1 MLKFPLAIALI
12 LLCILKIAHAQS
24 QNYLLEDWSA
34 NRGEAADPARTGGL
48 SFNLRSNW
56 RSDLEKSGALSRFGP
71 YRVGLPLASFGDN
84 GPKLVLTYLPRPRDG
99 LGADKAVMLF
109 LRINID

>member
-1 MLKFPLAIALI
+1 MLKFQFAIALI
-12 LLCILKIAHAQS
+12 LFCILKVVHAES
-24 QNYLLEDWSA
+24 QNYLLEDW
-34 NRGEAADPARTGGL
+34 NLVRGEGADPARTGGL

-56 RSDLEKSGALSRFGP
+56 RSDLEKSGALSRVGP

-84 GPKLVLTYLPRPRDG
+84 GPKLVLTYLPRSRDG
-99 LGADKAVMLF
+99 IGSNKAVMLF